1 MALTESQNPDRPARM
16 MLAGLPAQ
24 IRAKVQS
31 WLADGSDRSLAQ
43 KFAGGAFLI
52 RVFSA
57 GLIYLSQILL
67 ARWMGSFEFG
77 IYVYVWTLVLM
88 IGDLADLGLATAA
101 QRFIP
106 EFTRRQ
112 AHDLLRGY
120 LSRSRWIA
128 VGSAVL
134 VAAAGVLMIRFLKPY
149 MQEYLVL
156 PLSVALVALPFYA
169 IMQIQDGIAR
179 SYNWIHVALL
189 PPYVIRHL
197 VMLVLICAAW
207 LLSFPADAETAVFAV
222 GIALAV
228 TAVGQTIVLNR
239 KLAQV
244 VEPGPKA
251 YNTGTWLAVS
261 LPILF
266 VEGFYVLLTNVDILI
281 LQQFRPPDDVAV
293 YYAAAKTLALISFV
307 HFAVSAAVAHRFSEY
322 HTANDRDR
330 LEAILADSIKWV
342 FWGSLAACVGILAA
356 GRMLL
361 WLFGAKF
368 VDGHHLMLIL
378 AVGLIARAAL
388 GPVERLLSMLGEQ
401 RICATIY
408 AVAFA
413 INLVLCVVLI
423 PRIGID
429 GAAVSTTTALIVE
442 SILLFTVTRRRLGFH
457 VFILGRGK
465 QA

>member
-1 MALTESQNPDRPARM
+1 M
-16 MLAGLPAQ
+16 AGLPAQ

-43 KFAGGAFLI
+43 KFASGAFLI

-106 EFTRRQ
+106 EYTRRK
-112 AHDLLRGY
+112 ANDLLRGY
-120 LSRSRWIA
+120 LSRSRWIT
-128 VGSAVL
+128 VGCATL
-134 VAAAGVLMIRFLKPY
+134 VAAAGVLLVQLLKPY
-149 MQEYLVL
+149 MADYLVL
-156 PLSVALVALPFYA
+156 PLSIALVTLPFYA
-169 IMQIQDGIAR
+169 ILQVQDGIAR

-189 PPYVIRHL
+189 PPYVIRHV
-197 VMLVLICAAW
+197 VMLVLVCAAW
-207 LLSFPADAETAVFAV
+207 LLSFPANAETAVLAV
-222 GIALAV
+222 GIALMV
-228 TAVGQTIVLNR
+228 TAVGQTLVLNR
-239 KLAQV
+239 KLSHA
-244 VEPGPKA
+244 VEAGPKA
-251 YNTGTWLAVS
+251 YDTRAWVAVS

-293 YYAAAKTLALISFV
+293 YYVAAKTLALISFV

-322 HTANDRDR
+322 HTTHDRAR

-342 FWGSLAACVGILAA
+342 FWGSLAACIAILAA

-361 WLFGAKF
+361 WLFGPQF
-368 VDGHHLMLIL
+368 VAGHHLMLIL
-378 AVGLIARAAL
+378 AVGLLARAAL

-408 AVAFA
+408 AIAFA
-413 INLVLCVVLI
+413 LNIVLCVVLI
-423 PRIGID
+423 PRIGIE
-429 GAAVSTTTALIVE
+429 GAAISTTTALIVE
-442 SILLFTVTRRRLGFH
+442 SILLFTITRRRLGFH

-465 QA
+465 RA